1 MGTSRHDPLRTA
13 IQVTVYVALY
23 FASAYFF
30 FGPLLLW
37 IGGYFTGTIATGFMA
52 ALFANWLALRIYEDR
67 HLSDAGLWLNRAS
80 ADNLLFG
87 LAGGVG
93 SACLVLAPPLLVGA
107 AHIVRTPAEQPSA
120 GAIVYL
126 VFLLATGAAGEE
138 LFFRGYGFQI
148 LLARCGPYATILP
161 VASSSPCC
169 TRATPTPPG
178 LASPI
183 PPVLASCLATL
194 FCAAATCG
202 CPSACTSAGTSP
214 CRCSA

>member
-1 MGTSRHDPLRTA
+1 MGTSRRDPLRTA

-37 IGGYFTGTIATGFMA
+37 IGGYLTGTIATGLLA
-52 ALFANWLALRIYEDR
+52 AVFTNWLALRIYEDR
-67 HLSDAGLWLNRAS
+67 PVIDAGLWLNRAS

-126 VFLLATGAAGEE
+126 
-138 LFFRGYGFQI
+138 
-148 LLARCGPYATILP
+148 
-161 VASSSPCC
+161 ASSHHWRDTYERSNS
-169 TRATPTPPG
+169 T
-178 LASPI
+178 
-183 PPVLASCLATL
+183 
-194 FCAAATCG
+194 
-202 CPSACTSAGTSP
+202 
-214 CRCSA
+214 